1 MTGFLAFITVMSF
14 TPGPN
19 TIMAM
24 SEGQQKG
31 FRKGLVFNLGILFG
45 LIIIGGV
52 ISLFASIFQQYESVV
67 FGLKIIGSLYL
78 LYLAYHVLISHPD
91 SAAAAGQHPFMTG
104 ALLQATNIKCYLYFV
119 TGMSTFAVAG
129 LWGTVPMKF
138 TIMILFGIVGTLTW
152 TLAGQL
158 IQNFYSARY
167 RGINLIVSALLVFSA
182 YDLWR

>member
-91 SAAAAGQHPFMTG
+91 SAAAAGQHPFMAG
-104 ALLQATNIKCYLYFV
+104 ALLQVFFNKIKVELGNLDRYQNSQELIE
-119 TGMSTFAVAG
+119 SIEN
-129 LWGTVPMKF
+129 W
-138 TIMILFGIVGTLTW
+138 IMYYNRDRIQIKLDGKSPINYRK
-152 TLAGQL
+152 LA
-158 IQNFYSARY
+158 A
-167 RGINLIVSALLVFSA
+167 
-182 YDLWR
+182 